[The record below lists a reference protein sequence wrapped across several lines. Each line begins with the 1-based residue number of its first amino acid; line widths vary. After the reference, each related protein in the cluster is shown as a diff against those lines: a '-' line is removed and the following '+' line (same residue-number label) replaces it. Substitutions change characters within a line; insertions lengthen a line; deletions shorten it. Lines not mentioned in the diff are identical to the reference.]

1 MVASVASE
9 TNFSI
14 TLANMSSGVGRK
26 GVEMAEPMIGSRM
39 PASNARRFL
48 LGRPPPQKK
57 KKTLLR
63 KKKRFKGLKEL
74 QNSFLPA
81 PSLASCN
88 CGNVL

>member
-48 LGRPPPQKK
+48 LGRPPTP